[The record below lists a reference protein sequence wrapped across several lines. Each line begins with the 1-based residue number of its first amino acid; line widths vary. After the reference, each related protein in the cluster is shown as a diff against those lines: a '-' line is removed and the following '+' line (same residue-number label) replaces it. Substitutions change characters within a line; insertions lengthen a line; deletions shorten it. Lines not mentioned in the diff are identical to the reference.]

1 MTDRELIRAAFA
13 VRERAYTPYSHFK
26 VGAALLTRSG
36 RVFTGCNIE
45 NASFSPTICAERAA
59 LAAAVSAG
67 EREFDAIAI
76 VGSMEGKVNTL
87 PTSPCG
93 VCRHAGHSCQKRGG
107 LPGTD
112 AGPAAA
118 AGLRPGQ
125 RGTLTPAGLTN
136 RCPSVILVGPFPH
149 GERRQAIRQFIR

>member
-59 LAAAVSAG
+59 LAAGVSAG

-93 VCRHAGHSCQKRGG
+93 VCRQALFEFGG
-107 LPGTD
+107 NGLRVILAKSEEDYQELTLGELLPLGF
-112 AGPAAA
+112 GPA
-118 AGLRPGQ
+118 
-125 RGTLTPAGLTN
+125 N
-136 RCPSVILVGPFPH
+136 VEH
-149 GERRQAIRQFIR
+149 

>member
-87 PTSPCG
+87 PTAPCG
-93 VCRHAGHSCQKRGG
+93 VCRQALFEFGG
-107 LPGTD
+107 NGLRVILAKSEEDYQELTLGRLLQLGF
-112 AGPAAA
+112 GPA
-118 AGLRPGQ
+118 
-125 RGTLTPAGLTN
+125 N
-136 RCPSVILVGPFPH
+136 VEH
-149 GERRQAIRQFIR
+149 

>member
-67 EREFDAIAI
+67 ERDFAAIAI

-93 VCRHAGHSCQKRGG
+93 VCRQALFEFGG
-107 LPGTD
+107 NGLRVILAKSEEDYQELTLGRLLPLGF
-112 AGPAAA
+112 GPA
-118 AGLRPGQ
+118 
-125 RGTLTPAGLTN
+125 N
-136 RCPSVILVGPFPH
+136 VEH
-149 GERRQAIRQFIR
+149 

>member
-76 VGSMEGKVNTL
+76 VGSMDGKVNTL

-93 VCRHAGHSCQKRGG
+93 VCRQALFEFGG
-107 LPGTD
+107 NGLRVILAKSEEDYQELTLGRLLPLGF
-112 AGPAAA
+112 GPA
-118 AGLRPGQ
+118 
-125 RGTLTPAGLTN
+125 N
-136 RCPSVILVGPFPH
+136 VEH
-149 GERRQAIRQFIR
+149 

>member
-93 VCRHAGHSCQKRGG
+93 VCRQALFEFGG
-107 LPGTD
+107 NGLRVILAKSEEDYQELALGRLLPLGF
-112 AGPAAA
+112 GPA
-118 AGLRPGQ
+118 
-125 RGTLTPAGLTN
+125 N
-136 RCPSVILVGPFPH
+136 VEH
-149 GERRQAIRQFIR
+149 

>member
-59 LAAAVSAG
+59 MAAAVGAG
-67 EREFDAIAI
+67 EREFDALAI

-93 VCRHAGHSCQKRGG
+93 VCRQALFEFGG
-107 LPGTD
+107 NGLRVILAKSEEDYQELTLGRLLPLGF
-112 AGPAAA
+112 GPA
-118 AGLRPGQ
+118 
-125 RGTLTPAGLTN
+125 N
-136 RCPSVILVGPFPH
+136 VEH
-149 GERRQAIRQFIR
+149 

>member
-76 VGSMEGKVNTL
+76 VGSMVGKVNTL

-93 VCRHAGHSCQKRGG
+93 VCRQALFEFGG
-107 LPGTD
+107 NGLRVILAKSEEDYQELTLGRLLPLGF
-112 AGPAAA
+112 GPA
-118 AGLRPGQ
+118 
-125 RGTLTPAGLTN
+125 N
-136 RCPSVILVGPFPH
+136 VEH
-149 GERRQAIRQFIR
+149 

>member
-59 LAAAVSAG
+59 LAAAVSVG

-93 VCRHAGHSCQKRGG
+93 VCRQALFEFGG
-107 LPGTD
+107 NGLRVILAKSEEDYQELTLGRLLPLGF
-112 AGPAAA
+112 GPA
-118 AGLRPGQ
+118 
-125 RGTLTPAGLTN
+125 N
-136 RCPSVILVGPFPH
+136 VEH
-149 GERRQAIRQFIR
+149 

>member
-93 VCRHAGHSCQKRGG
+93 VCRQALFEFGG
-107 LPGTD
+107 NGLRVILAKSEEDYQELTLGRLLPLGF
-112 AGPAAA
+112 GPANVEHC
-118 AGLRPGQ
+118 PP
-125 RGTLTPAGLTN
+125 PA
-136 RCPSVILVGPFPH
+136 
-149 GERRQAIRQFIR
+149 

>member
-1 MTDRELIRAAFA
+1 MTKQELCQKA
-13 VRERAYTPYSHFK
+13 VDMLAMAYVPYSHFP
-26 VGAALLTRSG
+26 VGAALECDDG
-36 RVFTGCNIE
+36 AVFTGCNIE

-93 VCRHAGHSCQKRGG
+93 VCRQALFEFGG
-107 LPGTD
+107 NGLRVILAKSEEDYQELTLGRLLPLGF
-112 AGPAAA
+112 GPA
-118 AGLRPGQ
+118 
-125 RGTLTPAGLTN
+125 N
-136 RCPSVILVGPFPH
+136 VEH
-149 GERRQAIRQFIR
+149 

>member
-67 EREFDAIAI
+67 EQEFDAIAI

-93 VCRHAGHSCQKRGG
+93 VCRQALFEFGG
-107 LPGTD
+107 NGLRVILAKSEEDYQELTLGRLLPLGF
-112 AGPAAA
+112 GPA
-118 AGLRPGQ
+118 
-125 RGTLTPAGLTN
+125 N
-136 RCPSVILVGPFPH
+136 VEH
-149 GERRQAIRQFIR
+149 